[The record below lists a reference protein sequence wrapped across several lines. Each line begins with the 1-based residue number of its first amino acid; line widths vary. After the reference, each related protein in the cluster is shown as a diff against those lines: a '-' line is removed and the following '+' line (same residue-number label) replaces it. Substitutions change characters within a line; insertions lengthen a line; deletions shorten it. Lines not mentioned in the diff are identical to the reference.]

1 MGMSDLDPALYHR
14 RLLMTLRTLRGRVGL
29 TQEQV
34 AQRLGWSLSKMIRV
48 ENGKNNIT
56 RDDLATLLALY
67 GVTSAT
73 ELRDLA
79 ETARR
84 ARRPSWPQFR
94 DAVSSEFRAYVGL
107 ESAAS
112 VIRSYEPMLIPG
124 MLQTPEYA
132 QAVIIALS
140 AAGEDTDV
148 IARRVD
154 IRRERQR
161 LLTAPDGPR
170 MHYLIDEAAVRRRVG
185 GRAVMAAQLRRL
197 KELAALP
204 NVTVQIVP
212 FGVGEY
218 VSMTTPFI
226 VLEFPDGDEP
236 LLYLEDARQDLLT
249 RDDPEVTAEYQRR
262 FDAIAA
268 IATPVSWLDRV
279 IDDLVASVDLVG
291 IPG

>member
-1 MGMSDLDPALYHR
+1 MCMSELDPALYHR
-14 RLLMTLRTLRGRVGL
+14 RLLMTLRTLRSRSGL

-34 AQRLGWSLSKMIRV
+34 AQRLGWSVSKMIRV

-56 RDDLATLLALY
+56 RHDLATLLALY
-67 GVTSAT
+67 GVTSAS
-73 ELRDLA
+73 ELRDLV

-112 VIRSYEPMLIPG
+112 AIRSYEPLLIPG
-124 MLQTPEYA
+124 MLQTPDYA
-132 QAVIIALS
+132 QAVITALS
-140 AAGEDTDV
+140 AAGEDPDV

-161 LLTAPDGPR
+161 LLTAPDGPQ
-170 MHYLIDEAAVRRRVG
+170 MHYLIDESAVRRRVG

-204 NVTVQIVP
+204 NVTIQIVP

-226 VLEFPDGDEP
+226 VLEFPDDAS

-249 RDDPEVTAEYQRR
+249 RDDPEITAEYQRR
-262 FDAIAA
+262 FDAITA

-291 IPG
+291 VPG